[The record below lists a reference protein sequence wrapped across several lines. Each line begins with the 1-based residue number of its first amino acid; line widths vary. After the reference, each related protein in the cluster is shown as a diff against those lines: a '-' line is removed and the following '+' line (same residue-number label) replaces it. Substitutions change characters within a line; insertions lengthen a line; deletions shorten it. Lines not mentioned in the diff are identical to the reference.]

1 MFGTCECCGD
11 QTAAVRLWSTRW
23 GFAPF
28 HAGFDTVYTVGSGF
42 SATAMTA
49 GMLCKRVAAG
59 VVTGVYEAKGTFTAS
74 GDPETDTTNWAHA
87 GLTAPDALIA
97 ATYTVGLG
105 WSGSISP
112 GQVGRRISGG
122 VVTGIYECIKYS
134 LSPGDPATDTVNFR
148 PYWWNCEPILKYTVA
163 AKFTVGTGWGSAA
176 TLGFGGNRADETLNF
191 AVGALVARDDG
202 GSLTFWRC
210 KAAVD
215 RSGDPTAGDPASDT
229 THWEAYAG
237 RRSLWLDFTA
247 APNAGFSAPFNS
259 HCTPTKRYSRWRET
273 TEVFLDNVS
282 QGTKVREFTRDNM
295 GGLIATN
302 SDQWVATFDL
312 AMETISPGPEPP
324 GSGWAFPPPGT
335 PGLNDDYWTSYH
347 YHKQK
352 VESITLTGAVYPD
365 FEMRY
370 SYTMKSYSG
379 HPYMPPENWPA
390 LPFAEGVSTVSGSLA
405 LTGLS
410 LTPTETRFEWT
421 GHSVPIWHEF
431 DVAAYAQ
438 YWYDEG
444 HDPAVFWACGS
455 VIGQYGE
462 GTDPG
467 GAIIVPYNI
476 PAGINTITSRAL
488 KVVQTIQVL
497 DEITHVDHVAE
508 CIGLLPAF
516 PSFGFFKDCGVNKA
530 GHVVEGAPVIG
541 KFLEVWCN
549 LCLNT
554 AASFGGMTDAR
565 LGENSVFLMKLA
577 ADMRTAPHWT
587 LEQTQGFPVVETEYL
602 ASGTHSFSP
611 MDATLKAAKVTVSDP
626 SP

>member
-1 MFGTCECCGD
+1 MFGDCNCCGD

-28 HAGFDTVYTVGSGF
+28 HDGFDTIYTVGSGF
-42 SATAMTA
+42 SQTAMQA
-49 GMLCKRVAAG
+49 GMLCKRVASG
-59 VVTGVYEAKGTFTAS
+59 IVTGVFEARGSFTAS
-74 GDPETDTTNWAHA
+74 ADPESDTANWRHA
-87 GLTAPDALIA
+87 GLTATA
-97 ATYTVGLG
+97 G
-105 WSGSISP
+105 
-112 GQVGRRISGG
+112 
-122 VVTGIYECIKYS
+122 E
-134 LSPGDPATDTVNFR
+134 TD
-148 PYWWNCEPILKYTVA
+148 YWWNCDPILKYTIQ

-176 TLGFGGNRADETLNF
+176 ALGFGGNRPYESLNF
-191 AVGALVARDDG
+191 NAGALVAREDG
-202 GSLTFWRC
+202 GALSFWRC

-229 THWEAYAG
+229 THWESYAG

-247 APNAGFSAPFNS
+247 APNAGYSAPFNEY
-259 HCTPTKRYSRWRET
+259 CTPTKRYSRWRET

-282 QGTKVREFTRDNM
+282 QGTKVRELTRDNLSGM
-295 GGLIATN
+295 ITTT
-302 SDQWVATFDL
+302 SDQWAPTFDL
-312 AMETISPGPEPP
+312 VMDTISPGPEPP

-352 VESITLTGAVYPD
+352 VSSVTLTGFCYPD
-365 FEMRY
+365 FQMQY

-379 HPYMPPENWPA
+379 RGYTFPENWPA
-390 LPFAEGVSTVSGSLA
+390 DPFIESVSSVSGSLA

-410 LTPTETRFEWT
+410 LTATETRFEWT

-431 DVAAYAQ
+431 DVAAFALQ
-438 YWYDEG
+438 WWDAG
-444 HDPAVFWACGS
+444 HDPAVFWMCGS
-455 VIGQYGE
+455 VIGQFGE

-488 KVVQTIQVL
+488 KVVQTIEVL
-497 DEITHVDHVAE
+497 DEITHAGHVTE

-516 PSFGFFKDCGVNKA
+516 PSFGFFKDCYVDKTG
-530 GHVVEGAPVIG
+530 GVVEGSPASG
-541 KFLEVWCN
+541 RFLEVWCN

-554 AASFGGMTDAR
+554 GQNFGGMTDGR
-565 LGENSVFLMKLA
+565 LSENSVFLMKLA
-577 ADMRTAPHWT
+577 ADMRTVPHWT
-587 LEQTQGFPVVETEYL
+587 LELTQGGTPTETQYNVG
-602 ASGTHSFSP
+602 GTHSFAP
-611 MDATLKAAKVTVSDP
+611 TDDTLKAVEVTTVDP